1 MYPASLDRDA
11 NLDLVVAP
19 AAAEDGG
26 SFAAADGDA
35 ALQQDLD
42 ELLHTPMYQRLYE
55 PFWGHLFELLVQ
67 SPDGSNILV
76 DLRREWRRLM
86 ERDARVKADTSAVD
100 FADDAYIFS
109 VTSALTGDLLSVRL
123 AVR

>member
-11 NLDLVVAP
+11 NLDLVVAL

-26 SFAAADGDA
+26 SFAVADGDA

-55 PFWGHLFELLVQ
+55 PFWGHLFELNVQ
-67 SPDGSNILV
+67 SPDGSNVLI

-86 ERDARVKADTSAVD
+86 ERDARVKADTAAVD
-100 FADDAYIFS
+100 YTDDAYIFS